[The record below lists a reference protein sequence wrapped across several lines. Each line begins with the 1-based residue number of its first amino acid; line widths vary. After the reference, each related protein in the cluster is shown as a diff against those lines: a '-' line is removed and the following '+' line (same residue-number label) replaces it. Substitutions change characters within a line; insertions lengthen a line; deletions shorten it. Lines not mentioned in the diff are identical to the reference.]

1 MAQRK
6 YGQGEVIPKGPAR
19 WLIRWSI
26 GRDAATGR
34 YRVAVMLSK
43 AELAQLG
50 AEAKRADL
58 PPSTVAYQAIARGLR
73 RQRRK

>member
-1 MAQRK
+1 MKRTGRGGPRK
-6 YGQGEVIPKGPAR
+6 GAGRPPGSGASPDAR
-19 WLIRWSI
+19 
-26 GRDAATGR
+26 R

-50 AEAKRADL
+50 EEAKRADL
-58 PPSTVAYQAIARGLR
+58 PVSTVAYQAIARWLR